1 MFRTL
6 CYVVAFVTFGIP
18 LVMFGI
24 LLWPNGCDNWNTV
37 EFFGAIS
44 NDNVASCI
52 SAGADV
58 NARDEGQRTPLHQ
71 AALTSINPAVLQT
84 LIAAG
89 ADVDARDVNGNTPL
103 GYASAWSPR
112 FAVVN
117 ALIIAGADVNSR
129 SKDGYTPLR
138 NAALSLRNEDP
149 AVVEALIAA
158 GADVDARDVNG
169 NTPLQWAI
177 KESSNLPVIEI
188 LIAASESHNR
198 RAWSDGDLVHTSADG
213 NLYIGAG
220 WGGTLLHDAAT
231 SSRVPGL
238 VEALISAGFEVDARD
253 PNENTP
259 LHLASRSNLN
269 LAALEALIIAGA
281 DVNAVNSTGSTPVHG
296 AAQSNTNPMALE
308 MLIAAG
314 SNLTTLNQ
322 DGETPFSL
330 ADKNEALKRSG
341 VYWILSDAR
350 FK

>member
-71 AALTSINPAVLQT
+71 AALTSIHPAVLQT
-84 LIAAG
+84 
-89 ADVDARDVNGNTPL
+89 
-103 GYASAWSPR
+103 
-112 FAVVN
+112 
-117 ALIIAGADVNSR
+117 
-129 SKDGYTPLR
+129 
-138 NAALSLRNEDP
+138 
-149 AVVEALIAA
+149 LIAA